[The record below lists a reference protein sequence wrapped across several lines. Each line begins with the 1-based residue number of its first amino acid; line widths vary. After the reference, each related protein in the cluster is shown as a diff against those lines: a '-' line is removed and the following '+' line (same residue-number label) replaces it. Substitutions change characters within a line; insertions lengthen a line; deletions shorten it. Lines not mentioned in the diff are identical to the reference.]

1 MPNNKTKHLAT
12 NEDSAAAIEHGL
24 IVAPTD
30 RRIFRRVK
38 TEIRGRFLIPPEADA
53 RDCVVM
59 DISLGGARVECADA
73 PSVGTKIELGF
84 DGFNQ
89 VAGVVVRTTRDGMGI
104 SFDCATDT
112 REQIAEKILLYL
124 GGGRRSETRT
134 RRHERLQTPQTW
146 QFTRPDG
153 ALVDFNV
160 RDLSLSGASL
170 LTEIRPPVGELL
182 GIGRSCGRVVRHLK
196 HGIAVE
202 FVVHVQ

>member
-1 MPNNKTKHLAT
+1 MAKNPKNLAT

-30 RRIFRRVK
+30 RRTFRRVK
-38 TEIRGRFLIPPEADA
+38 LAIRGKFLIPPQADDQ
-53 RDCVVM
+53 DCVVM

-73 PSVGTKIELGF
+73 PPVGTKVELKF

-89 VAGVVVRTTRDGMGI
+89 VAGVVVRSTDDGMGI
-104 SFDCATDT
+104 SFDCAIDT

-134 RRHERLQTPQTW
+134 RRHERLQVPQTR

-153 ALVDFNV
+153 TLVDFNV
-160 RDLSLSGASL
+160 YDLSLRGASL

-182 GIGRSCGRVVRHLK
+182 GFGKSCGRVVRHLEQ
-196 HGIAVE
+196 GIAVE
-202 FVVHVQ
+202 FIAHVQ